1 MLDFVERKKEAK
13 KRKSSDI
20 RERFALEG
28 FGGDSI
34 PPHFRFSSNCFF
46 LYSFITEIR
55 FIFVYIDI
63 VEIM

>member
-20 RERFALEG
+20 RERFALER

-34 PPHFRFSSNCFF
+34 PPHFRFSSNRSF